1 MVKPDIRCD
10 LSGFDEANVDIN
22 DNKCVPRIVCPK
34 VVSAVHRVYSLHKN
48 GQDFLN
54 ILWNKWTNF

>member
-1 MVKPDIRCD
+1 MVEPDIRCD

-54 ILWNKWTNF
+54 IL